1 MNIINKF
8 IIGIAYFFGGSIAI
22 IIRLSGRRW
31 WFPATERNTWRSPP
45 SNEINFTTFSI
56 RNSRKKMF
64 WRRRQASFWLKT
76 IASLLKQNWLPSR
89 RNAKLKRGW
98 RRFIRHDA
106 HFLHVEEL
114 SQQIFIKSPQTARK
128 TRARVSGKSK
138 SIERLI
144 NYLSC

>member
-8 IIGIAYFFGGSIAI
+8 TIEAAFFGGSIAI

-56 RNSRKKMF
+56 KNSRKDVLAATSGVFLIKNY
-64 WRRRQASFWLKT
+64 R
-76 IASLLKQNWLPSR
+76 SLLKRNWLPSR
-89 RNAKLKRGW
+89 SNAKLKRGW

-114 SQQIFIKSPQTARK
+114 SQQIFIKSAQTARK
-128 TRARVSGKSK
+128 MLARVSGKSK